1 MVIKLF
7 NFLEHLTINI
17 SEQINMSHYEFFYY
31 VNESKIIF
39 RMRKKH
45 IKPEAAF
52 CVKVWELEEFSPK
65 KNSLFVS
72 NVR

>member
-1 MVIKLF
+1 
-7 NFLEHLTINI
+7 
-17 SEQINMSHYEFFYY
+17 MSHYEFFYY
-31 VNESKIIF
+31 VSESKIIF